1 MRDVLKEYD
10 DAVREKG
17 SEIRNL
23 AAYLFGV
30 VKRYKS
36 LHERAMTGDNT
47 LPQGR
52 NLSPRVS
59 VSILFAPFSSWIIG
73 LDRFPTPS
81 NALNTF

>member
-23 AAYLFGV
+23 VAYLFGV

-36 LHERAMTGDNT
+36 LHECAMTGDDTAIT
-47 LPQGR
+47 LIIVTKIKHPQFG
-52 NLSPRVS
+52 
-59 VSILFAPFSSWIIG
+59 
-73 LDRFPTPS
+73 S
-81 NALNTF
+81 NCPQLHSQGGQYTSYLNFGWLKM